1 MFFYVAL
8 FTYSQCPWYT
18 HIHKQDTGS
27 NNLFFFSSAAL
38 KTHPDRVPADS
49 PERPSR
55 TRRFQLVNDAYFT
68 LSDATRRR
76 EYDSQRKF
84 YGGGRTSTAGGNKAG
99 GAGSAAY
106 EDPFAEADNDTQP
119 GGAGAGPGAAQSA
132 FSWAWNFFQ
141 NQAGG
146 SGASGGATSA
156 DQQQQQQQFRAAEEQ
171 QFGDVFEEM
180 LREQGM
186 AEPNGTANNSFWSM
200 LGGASGGALG
210 FIVANVP
217 GLLAGAVAGN
227 RLGAIRDAKGKSV
240 YAVFQVSCLLCVL
253 VGDMAG
259 CLTIILGIA
268 TRRSSTT
275 SQSIGCQS
283 V

>member
-1 MFFYVAL
+1 MASGPPPNYYAIL
-8 FTYSQCPWYT
+8 EISETASTQQIRDAY
-18 HIHKQDTGS
+18 KR
-27 NNLFFFSSAAL
+27 AAL

-55 TRRFQLVNDAYFT
+55 TRKFQLVNDAYFT

-76 EYDSQRKF
+76 DYDSQRKF
-84 YGGGRTSTAGGNKAG
+84 FGGGSGAGGSSSRKSAPG
-99 GAGSAAY
+99 GGSSAAY
-106 EDPFAEADNDTQP
+106 EDPFGEADNDTFSAGP
-119 GGAGAGPGAAQSA
+119 TPGAGAGAQSA

-146 SGASGGATSA
+146 AGSSSSSA
-156 DQQQQQQQFRAAEEQ
+156 NAEQQQQQFRAAEEA

-186 AEPNGTANNSFWSM
+186 AEPNGTANNRFWGM
-200 LGGASGGALG
+200 LGGASGAGLG

-240 YAVFQVSCLLCVL
+240 YAVFQELPQGDRARLLSQLAAKVFSHA
-253 VGDMAG
+253 VG
-259 CLTIILGIA
+259 
-268 TRRSSTT
+268 
-275 SQSIGCQS
+275 